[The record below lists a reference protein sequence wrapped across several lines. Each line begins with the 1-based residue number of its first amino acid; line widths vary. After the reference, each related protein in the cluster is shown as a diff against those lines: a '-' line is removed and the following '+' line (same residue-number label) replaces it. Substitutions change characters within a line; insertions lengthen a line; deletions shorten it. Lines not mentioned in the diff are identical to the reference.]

1 MVDTK
6 IPTVLRIQAII
17 RRKKKFL
24 DCSQVEMLLV
34 AIKNKCETHFLGFK
48 IGELYYDLVEFMIR
62 NGLGIS
68 EVGALTVDKID
79 FQNRILM
86 IDEGIVSAGRSVK
99 EYALNP
105 KKNCLDKSP
114 SFR

>member
-1 MVDTK
+1 
-6 IPTVLRIQAII
+6 
-17 RRKKKFL
+17 
-24 DCSQVEMLLV
+24 MLLV